1 MIARGGLRLAFPFP
15 SHLASDRLPSRRGVP
30 YRAPPNVATLV
41 PAMMNATSLHSD
53 RMKSVSGGVPD
64 AAFVDGAGAEPAT
77 IFQPVRGGL
86 LPKFVID
93 DAARCGAENGS
104 VRWQ

>member
-1 MIARGGLRLAFPFP
+1 
-15 SHLASDRLPSRRGVP
+15 
-30 YRAPPNVATLV
+30 
-41 PAMMNATSLHSD
+41 MMNAMPSLRSD

-86 LPKFVID
+86 LPTFVID
-93 DAARCGAENGS
+93 AAGRS
-104 VRWQ
+104 VRWQQGHVTQTGLKGLGGL